1 MVHLLGEIITGK
13 GWGGNGFITLC
24 VMAFGRGASGGPRS
38 YLFTTIFAPPL
49 SPWTG
54 RPEGFLGL
62 CVGED
67 LSGLG
72 RIKQGERARRG
83 DRPFSL
89 DSARARAPLRPG
101 LPAARLPVTFFI
113 L

>member
-13 GWGGNGFITLC
+13 EWGGNGFITLC
-24 VMAFGRGASGGPRS
+24 VMAHAPFAADWSSLQDCSSLEPPGRA
-38 YLFTTIFAPPL
+38 
-49 SPWTG
+49 
-54 RPEGFLGL
+54 
-62 CVGED
+62 
-67 LSGLG
+67 
-72 RIKQGERARRG
+72 KQGERARRQ

-89 DSARARAPLRPG
+89 DSARALPPLRPG